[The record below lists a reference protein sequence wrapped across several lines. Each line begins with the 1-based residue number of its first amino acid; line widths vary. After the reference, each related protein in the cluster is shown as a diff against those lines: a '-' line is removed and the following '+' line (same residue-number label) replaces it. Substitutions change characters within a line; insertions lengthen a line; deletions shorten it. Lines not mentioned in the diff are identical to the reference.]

1 MQSEL
6 ENLKNGVVVETPD
19 YKDGKRIIGIVEST
33 VKSVNGNIPPLSKQN
48 AFTVVEKPAVQNDV
62 LQPTME
68 NQSEPSL
75 ETVTMG
81 VVPNSFQS
89 SNNDLEKGMTLN
101 DSSEIPVMESRLE
114 SPIQTSNP
122 SVLESLVGDV
132 TNIGKQAVE
141 GISNKLET
149 VETSTSL
156 QNDFSESVELPKID
170 EPVIAQEP
178 NELDNSLFMPENF
191 NQENTNV
198 NENVSDINAI
208 PTEILP
214 QENNV
219 KIEDNPE
226 ELIKTIESKKA
237 EISDKIA
244 KYMIAASNML
254 VEEIVELIKEEIKS
268 KKDGS
273 NINTL
278 NNTDASVINN
288 QNETSSMTL
297 NL

>member
-19 YKDGKRIIGIVEST
+19 YRDGKRIIGIVEST

-48 AFTVVEKPAVQNDV
+48 AFTVVEKPTVQNDV

-68 NQSEPSL
+68 NQAEPSL

-101 DSSEIPVMESRLE
+101 GSSEIPVMESQLE

-156 QNDFSESVELPKID
+156 QSDFSESVELPKID

-219 KIEDNPE
+219 KIENNPE

-268 KKDGS
+268 KKDDS
-273 NINTL
+273 NINAL
-278 NNTDASVINN
+278 NNTNASVINN

>member
-6 ENLKNGVVVETPD
+6 ENLKNGVIVETPD
-19 YKDGKRIIGIVEST
+19 YRDGKRIIGIVEST

-48 AFTVVEKPAVQNDV
+48 AFTVVEKPTVQNDV

-68 NQSEPSL
+68 NQAEPSL

-81 VVPNSFQS
+81 VAPNSFQS

-101 DSSEIPVMESRLE
+101 GSSEIPVMENQLE

-141 GISNKLET
+141 GISNKLEA
-149 VETSTSL
+149 VAASTSL
-156 QNDFSESVELPKID
+156 QSDFSENVELPKID

-191 NQENTNV
+191 NQENTNI
-198 NENVSDINAI
+198 NENVDNINAI
-208 PTEILP
+208 PTEILQ

-268 KKDGS
+268 KKDDS

-288 QNETSSMTL
+288 QNDTSSMTL

>member
-19 YKDGKRIIGIVEST
+19 YRDGKRIIGIVEST

-68 NQSEPSL
+68 NPVEPPL

-101 DSSEIPVMESRLE
+101 GSSEIPVMESQLE

-141 GISNKLET
+141 GISNKLEA
-149 VETSTSL
+149 VAASTPL
-156 QNDFSESVELPKID
+156 QSDFSENVELPKID

-208 PTEILP
+208 PTEILS

-226 ELIKTIESKKA
+226 ELIKTIESKKT

-268 KKDGS
+268 KKDDS

>member
-33 VKSVNGNIPPLSKQN
+33 VKGVNGNIPPLSKQN
-48 AFTVVEKPAVQNDV
+48 AFTVVEKPVVQNDV

-268 KKDGS
+268 KKDDS